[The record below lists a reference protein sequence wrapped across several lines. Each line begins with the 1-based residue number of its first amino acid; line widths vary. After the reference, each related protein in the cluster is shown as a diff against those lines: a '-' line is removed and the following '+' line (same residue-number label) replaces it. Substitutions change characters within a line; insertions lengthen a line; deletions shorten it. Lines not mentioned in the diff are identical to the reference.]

1 MSKAITAPLA
11 SIIAAARKGLP
22 QTTGATARAD
32 QRRNRPRRQIIL
44 ADVSASMAEPAA
56 GRRKVD
62 ILGEALEQLSPA
74 GGVVAFASSVMPL
87 ALRDQLPQP
96 SGGTALHLAL
106 SHCLDAGAT
115 DVLVIS
121 DGHPDRPGE
130 ALAVADRL
138 DARIDVIYCGPD
150 NDIVGMDFMRQLARG
165 GGAAHHRSLS
175 TPQNLIATARSLM
188 IEGPR

>member
-1 MSKAITAPLA
+1 MGRDITNQLA
-11 SIIAAARKGLP
+11 SIVAAARKGLP
-22 QTTGATARAD
+22 QTTGVTARAE
-32 QRRNRPRRQIIL
+32 QWRNRPRRHVIL
-44 ADVSASMAEPAA
+44 ADTSASMSEMAA

-62 ILGEALEQLSPA
+62 VLSEALASLAQRGDLVAFSSTVTPLSP
-74 GGVVAFASSVMPL
+74 GAS
-87 ALRDQLPQP
+87 LPP
-96 SGGTALHLAL
+96 PDGSTALHLAL
-106 SHCLDAGAT
+106 MHCIDVGAT

-150 NDIVGMDFMRQLARG
+150 NDITGMEFMRRLARG
-165 GGAAHHRSLS
+165 GGAAHHRSLAA
-175 TPQNLIATARSLM
+175 PRELIATARRLM